1 MKFITVILLFAFVW
15 TLVSASSGYIEN
27 AKGEDCSS
35 GNCVEVCSYDGLNL
49 LPGTEE
55 ANDGK
60 CRRVRCNKNFS
71 VDIKHC
77 LSMTTLEK
85 CKKWVDN
92 SKLPFPQCCDK
103 ICKH

>member
-1 MKFITVILLFAFVW
+1 MFVFVW

-35 GNCVEVCSYDGLNL
+35 GKCVEVCSYDGLNL
-49 LPGTEE
+49 LPGTEQ

-71 VDIKHC
+71 VDIK
-77 LSMTTLEK
+77 
-85 CKKWVDN
+85 
-92 SKLPFPQCCDK
+92 Q
-103 ICKH
+103 